1 MKNVFVNIAKKA
13 GVALS
18 LVLLMSM
25 AFVSNISAQ
34 GTSVTKLAKH
44 PDILA
49 PKSLDVAV
57 FQVENTLKFRVHLE
71 NYAGQDI
78 TIKIKNGSNK
88 VVYEEK
94 VKNVSKYIRK
104 FDFSTMLDG
113 DYTFE
118 VSNNKDTFTK
128 DISLQTLSTRSLQIN
143 N

>member
-128 DISLQTLSTRSLQIN
+128 DISLQTLSARSLQIN